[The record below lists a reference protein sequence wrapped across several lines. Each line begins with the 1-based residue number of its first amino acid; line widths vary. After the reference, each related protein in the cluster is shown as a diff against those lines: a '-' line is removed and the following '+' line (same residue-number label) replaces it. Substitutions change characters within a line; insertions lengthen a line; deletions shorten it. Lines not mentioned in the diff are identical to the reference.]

1 MQRTPIRDRTSG
13 VLFIILGLMTTSR
26 NLKWSLI
33 FVSVF
38 PLLPN
43 ITELSQHRWLV
54 ILSQILGVLVFQ
66 NCCAQKLK
74 SWSLILIIFW
84 LALLTQTLV
93 TVASIFSM
101 SPPKFSIFLAWISLL
116 SSIFIPIYE
125 KISLDSRIL
134 AIFSSVFVG
143 YSLLSTCYEPLF
155 LLVLLISLYL
165 WLQNEKR
172 WHQIYFSSHS
182 KLSTEDIF
190 LTLKFLLFILLA
202 FFGCGNIASLNSF
215 SPSSILPF
223 VHIYSPHIM
232 AVLLFLKVI
241 LPFIPVCV
249 AFLVIIRKKFI
260 IYELYVVF
268 LINARIILEFRSQM
282 V

>member
-1 MQRTPIRDRTSG
+1 
-13 VLFIILGLMTTSR
+13 MTTSR
-26 NLKWSLI
+26 NLKYSLI
-33 FVSVF
+33 SLSVF

-66 NCCAQKLK
+66 NFCALKLK
-74 SWSLILIIFW
+74 RWSLILIIFW

-93 TVASIFSM
+93 MVASIFSI
-101 SPPKFSIFLAWISLL
+101 SPPKVSIFLAWISLL
-116 SSIFIPIYE
+116 SSICIPIYE
-125 KISLDSRIL
+125 KISQESRIL

-172 WHQIYFSSHS
+172 RHQIYYSSH
-182 KLSTEDIF
+182 KFSTEDIF

-223 VHIYSPHIM
+223 VHIYSPHLM

-241 LPFIPVCV
+241 LPFIPVCA
-249 AFLVIIRKKFI
+249 AFLVIIRNKFI
-260 IYELYVVF
+260 IYDLYAV
-268 LINARIILEFRSQM
+268 IL
-282 V
+282 

>member
-1 MQRTPIRDRTSG
+1 MTS
-13 VLFIILGLMTTSR
+13 SR

-33 FVSVF
+33 SLSVF

-54 ILSQILGVLVFQ
+54 ILSQILAVLVFQ
-66 NCCAQKLK
+66 NCSAQKLK

-93 TVASIFSM
+93 MVASIFSI
-101 SPPKFSIFLAWISLL
+101 SPPKLSILLAWISLL
-116 SSIFIPIYE
+116 SSICIPIYE
-125 KISLDSRIL
+125 KISQDSRIL

-165 WLQNEKR
+165 WLQNENR
-172 WHQIYFSSHS
+172 RHQIYYSSDS
-182 KLSTEDIF
+182 KFSTEDIF

-223 VHIYSPHIM
+223 VHIYSPHLM

-241 LPFIPVCV
+241 LPFIPVCA

-260 IYELYVVF
+260 IYNLHAV
-268 LINARIILEFRSQM
+268 I
-282 V
+282 